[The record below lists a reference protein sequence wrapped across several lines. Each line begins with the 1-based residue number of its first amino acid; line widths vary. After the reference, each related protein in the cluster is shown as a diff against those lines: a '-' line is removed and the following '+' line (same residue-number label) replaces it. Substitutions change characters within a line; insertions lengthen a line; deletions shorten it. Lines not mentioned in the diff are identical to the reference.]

1 MIEARPYAEAD
12 RAALRDLFARA
23 GAGAPG
29 SSLWG
34 HAESA
39 AAVYLDPYLDLAPG
53 SLFVATDRGTL
64 VGYLTGCLDSSTFP
78 SEEERIG
85 AAFRRYRLPL
95 RPTTAP
101 FLGRALA
108 DGILT
113 ALRRQPTAGDFTD
126 RRWPSHL
133 HINVAP
139 EGRGTGAAAQLMSHW
154 FDQLEQAGSPGCHL
168 QTLVEN
174 TRAVRFFTR
183 MGFAP
188 YGPTPLV
195 PGVRDGGR
203 RLHQQTMVQSWDRTQ
218 VGGSNPSTHR

>member
-1 MIEARPYAEAD
+1 MVEARPFVEAD

-23 GAGAPG
+23 GASAPG
-29 SSLWG
+29 ASLWG
-34 HAESA
+34 HLESE
-39 AAVYLDPYLDLAPG
+39 AAVYLYPYLDLAPG

-78 SEEERIG
+78 SEEERIT
-85 AAFRRYRLPL
+85 AAFRRYRLAL
-95 RPTTAP
+95 RPATAL
-101 FLGRALA
+101 FLARALA
-108 DGILT
+108 DGTLT

-139 EGRGTGAAAQLMSHW
+139 EARGTGAAAQLMGRW

-183 MGFAP
+183 MGFVP
-188 YGPTPLV
+188 HGLTPVV

-203 RLHQQTMVQSWDRTQ
+203 RLHQQTMVRSRARTQ
-218 VGGSNPSTHR
+218 VGGGNPD